1 MQSLKDLQRSLFV
14 SGNAARIE
22 SILKTLESGQEL
34 ENEELRWAIELSTT
48 PRDRSSTSDAW
59 LHDEYISPV
68 LSRAVDLVIVGGDPE
83 ERLTF
88 ATYLKEIQGRLLSR
102 SVH

>member
-14 SGNAARIE
+14 SGNAARIV
-22 SILKTLESGQEL
+22 SILKTLESGREL
-34 ENEELRWAIELSTT
+34 EGEELRWAIELSTG
-48 PRDRSSTSDAW
+48 PKDRSSTSDAW

-68 LSRAVDLVIVGGDPE
+68 LERTGHLTLVGGSVA
-83 ERLTF
+83 ERLEF
-88 ATYLKEIQGRLLSR
+88 STYLREIQHRLFSR